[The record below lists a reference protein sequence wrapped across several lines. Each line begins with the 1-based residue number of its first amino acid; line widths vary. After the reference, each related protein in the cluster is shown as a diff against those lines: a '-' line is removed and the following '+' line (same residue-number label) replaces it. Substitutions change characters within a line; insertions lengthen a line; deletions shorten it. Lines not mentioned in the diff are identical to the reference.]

1 MIIALA
7 GGEEVARL
15 VPHDCLWVSYVPDW
29 GELTSSLESHL
40 SQLGKFPGVEFV
52 FVP

>member
-1 MIIALA
+1 MIIVLA
-7 GGEEVARL
+7 GGLEVARL
-15 VPHDCLWVSYVPDW
+15 IPHGCLWVSYVPDW

-40 SQLGKFPGVEFV
+40 SQLGMFPGVEFI